1 MFHIVTKPPYCRPS
15 HYCATSGKSGHS
27 ACRGDSGGPLVRELQ
42 SGLEYEVAGV
52 MSHGSSNCGN
62 IDIPLIF
69 TRVEGEVNTWIR
81 RELGEREI
89 PSRPV

>member
-1 MFHIVTKPPYCRPS
+1 M
-15 HYCATSGKSGHS
+15 
-27 ACRGDSGGPLVRELQ
+27 RELQ

-52 MSHGSSNCGN
+52 MSLGSRNCGN

-81 RELGEREI
+81 RELGPREI
-89 PSRPV
+89 PSRPAYRR